1 MSKLERFTALS
12 TILSLQEPVG
22 PSVPTARLARNGVPE
37 PPSKR
42 RFATFFRLL
51 LIRSILTCIFYNCS
65 KVWRPLTGYFGAG
78 RCTKRELMAK
88 AMRDN
93 GKAIQ
98 RLREVGLRPTRQ
110 RVELASVLFKGQDRH
125 VTAESLYEEASG
137 LGLRISL
144 ATVYNT
150 LHQFTHAGLLR
161 QVIVDAAR
169 GYFDTNTGDH
179 QHFFLEDEGALI
191 DIPGDQITVAGVPL
205 PPDGLAVD
213 RVDVVVRVKRA

>member
-1 MSKLERFTALS
+1 M
-12 TILSLQEPVG
+12 G
-22 PSVPTARLARNGVPE
+22 
-37 PPSKR
+37 
-42 RFATFFRLL
+42 
-51 LIRSILTCIFYNCS
+51 
-65 KVWRPLTGYFGAG
+65 
-78 RCTKRELMAK
+78 K
-88 AMRDN
+88 AVHDN
-93 GKAIQ
+93 SKAIQ
-98 RLREVGLRPTRQ
+98 RLREVKLRPTRQ
-110 RVELASVLFKGQDRH
+110 RVELASVLFKGEDRH

-150 LHQFTHAGLLR
+150 LHQFTQAGLLR

-191 DIPGDQITVAGVPL
+191 DIPGDQIAVSGVPV
-205 PPDGLAVD
+205 PPAGLTVD

>member
-1 MSKLERFTALS
+1 M
-12 TILSLQEPVG
+12 G
-22 PSVPTARLARNGVPE
+22 
-37 PPSKR
+37 
-42 RFATFFRLL
+42 
-51 LIRSILTCIFYNCS
+51 
-65 KVWRPLTGYFGAG
+65 
-78 RCTKRELMAK
+78 K
-88 AMRDN
+88 AVRDN
-93 GKAIQ
+93 SKAIQ
-98 RLREVGLRPTRQ
+98 RLRQVGLRPTRQ
-110 RVELASVLFKGQDRH
+110 RVELASVLFKGEDRH
-125 VTAESLYEEASG
+125 VTAESLYEEASQ

-191 DIPGDQITVAGVPL
+191 DIPGDQISVAGVPA
-205 PPDGLAVD
+205 PPAGLAVD